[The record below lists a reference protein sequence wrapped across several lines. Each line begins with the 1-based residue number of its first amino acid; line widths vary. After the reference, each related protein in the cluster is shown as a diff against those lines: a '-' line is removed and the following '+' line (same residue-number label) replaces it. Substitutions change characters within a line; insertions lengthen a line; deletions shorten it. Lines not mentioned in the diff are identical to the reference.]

1 MNGSLYTF
9 PVQLSAKASAAAVAA
24 AARRQW
30 AMARP
35 VRLNNNEEEAQKNN
49 ATLSVCVCVRVYE
62 KGRCG
67 QCQSI
72 GWPAAGLP
80 ACLTD
85 HLTALPT

>member
-9 PVQLSAKASAAAVAA
+9 PVQLSAKASAAVVV
-24 AARRQW
+24 ARRQW

-49 ATLSVCVCVRVYE
+49 ATLSVCVFVRVYE

-80 ACLTD
+80 A
-85 HLTALPT
+85 